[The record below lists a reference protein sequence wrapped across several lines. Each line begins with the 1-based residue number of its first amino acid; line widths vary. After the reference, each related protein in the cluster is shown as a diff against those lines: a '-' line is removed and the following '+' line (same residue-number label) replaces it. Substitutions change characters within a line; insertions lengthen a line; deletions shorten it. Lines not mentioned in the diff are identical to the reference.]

1 MSFCSVDSE
10 GGDSLDNES
19 RKAVFLADFRYQREQ
34 VAKIYALL
42 QEKQAE
48 LKEDGSATQ
57 EKVESIGYWLH
68 NLYCA
73 YEDLFKLT
81 AGFWENSIVF
91 GDDYHIRLLK
101 RMVVDIEG
109 VRPALL
115 SGESHKM
122 LNDLR
127 GFRHVFRRAYS
138 FGIDA
143 ERVLLL
149 MRRILETKDSVLG
162 DLKRF
167 EARIAAMDLEP

>member
-1 MSFCSVDSE
+1 M
-10 GGDSLDNES
+10 DNES
-19 RKAVFLADFRYQREQ
+19 RKAVFLADFRFQRNQIEN
-34 VAKIYALL
+34 IYGLL

-48 LKEDGSATQ
+48 LKEGGSASQ

-81 AGFWENSIVF
+81 TGFWENSIDF
-91 GDDYHIRLLK
+91 ADDYHIRLLK
-101 RMVVDIEG
+101 RMVMDIEG
-109 VRPALL
+109 IRPALL
-115 SGESHKM
+115 SEESYKL

-127 GFRHVFRRAYS
+127 GFRHVFRHAYS
-138 FGIDA
+138 FGLDT

-149 MRRILETKDSVLG
+149 FRKVLDSRSSVGG

-167 EARIAAMDLEP
+167 EAQISALDLEL

>member
-1 MSFCSVDSE
+1 M
-10 GGDSLDNES
+10 DNES
-19 RKAVFLADFRYQREQ
+19 RKAVFLADFRLQREQ
-34 VAKIYALL
+34 VEKIYAML
-42 QEKQAE
+42 QEKQAG

-81 AGFWENSIVF
+81 AGFWENSIGF
-91 GDDYHIRLLK
+91 AGDYHIRLLR

-109 VRPALL
+109 IRPALL
-115 SGESHKM
+115 SEDSHKL

-127 GFRHVFRRAYS
+127 GFRHVFRHAYS
-138 FGIDA
+138 FGLDA

-149 MRRILETKDSVLG
+149 MRRILDTKDLLLG

-167 EARIAAMDLEP
+167 EARIAALDLEL